1 MSMKTMTTV
10 KLEIGK
16 DIILAKGEKLLT
28 YKNKITGE
36 IVYSTSK
43 YTHVWADGKEF
54 IMVFRKPAV
63 PNGRRVNLM
72 AADSLER
79 VRV

>member
-1 MSMKTMTTV
+1 MKNMTNV

-16 DIILAKGEKLLT
+16 DIVLEKGEKLLT
-28 YKNKITGE
+28 YRNKVTGE
-36 IVYSTSK
+36 FVYSTSK
-43 YTHVWADGKEF
+43 YDHVWSDGKEF
-54 IMVFRKPAV
+54 ILVFRKPAV
-63 PNGRRVNLM
+63 PTGRRVNLM

>member
-1 MSMKTMTTV
+1 MTMKTTA

-16 DIILAKGEKLLT
+16 DIILAKGEKLHT
-28 YKNKITGE
+28 YKNKFSGE

-43 YTHVWADGKEF
+43 YEHVWSDGKEF
-54 IMVFRKPAV
+54 IPVFKRPISPKE
-63 PNGRRVNLM
+63 RRVNLM
-72 AADSLER
+72 AADAVER